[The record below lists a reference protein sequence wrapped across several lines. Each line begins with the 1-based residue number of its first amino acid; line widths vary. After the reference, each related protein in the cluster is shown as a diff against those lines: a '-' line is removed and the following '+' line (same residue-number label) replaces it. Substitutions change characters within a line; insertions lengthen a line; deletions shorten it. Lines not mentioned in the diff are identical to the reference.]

1 MRIRPTHS
9 LVPAGLAAALLLA
22 VAPAAS
28 AQQQVVPI
36 SELPRVEQDRIM
48 LENQSRMMDSDRFY
62 REGKEY
68 VEKGQWKK
76 AASRFEQAAE
86 RRGDGDM
93 KTAKL
98 YRKAADAYYFAGK
111 HGRAVTNFE
120 RAAASAMG
128 FGDIDMAAESYLRA
142 ALVSHEAG
150 DAVRAN
156 DNGWKAQRLS
166 GSPALSPKI
175 RTAIR
180 QHRIVG
186 DAAVALGG

>member
-1 MRIRPTHS
+1 MRIRSPHS

-28 AQQQVVPI
+28 AQQVVPL

-48 LENQSRMMDSDRFY
+48 LENQSRVMDSDRLY
-62 REGKEY
+62 REGKAH
-68 VEKGQWKK
+68 VEKGEWKK

-98 YRKAADAYYFAGK
+98 YRKAGDAYYFAGK
-111 HGRAVTNFE
+111 NGRAVSNFE

-128 FGDIDMAAESYLRA
+128 FGDIDLAAESYLRA

-156 DNGWKAQRLS
+156 DNGWKAERLS
-166 GSPALSPKI
+166 GSTALSPRI
-175 RTAIR
+175 RTVIR
-180 QHRIVG
+180 QHLIVG